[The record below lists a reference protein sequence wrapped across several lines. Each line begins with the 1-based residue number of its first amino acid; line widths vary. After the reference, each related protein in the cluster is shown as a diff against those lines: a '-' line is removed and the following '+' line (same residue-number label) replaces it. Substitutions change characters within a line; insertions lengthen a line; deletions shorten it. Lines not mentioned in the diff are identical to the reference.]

1 MCKSKVQICADDVLC
16 KENYIKENDRLENAV
31 KIILYIISILDIWT
45 ERLRK
50 HQQLNI
56 VLTKYNIASH
66 IYSTLAPRGRGRWP
80 RTRASTGAAPAP
92 CSRWRPGG
100 GAAAGAPPPASSS
113 ASRTAS
119 PRSSGGPGHK
129 YIFLDAKAR

>member
-16 KENYIKENDRLENAV
+16 KENYIKENNRLENAV

-56 VLTKYNIASH
+56 VLTK
-66 IYSTLAPRGRGRWP
+66 
-80 RTRASTGAAPAP
+80 
-92 CSRWRPGG
+92 
-100 GAAAGAPPPASSS
+100 
-113 ASRTAS
+113 
-119 PRSSGGPGHK
+119 
-129 YIFLDAKAR
+129 